1 MQPLEDAPELVDR
14 IERITAGSLAEQLA
28 STTPPLVIDV
38 RSAGEWRE
46 HRIDAAVNQPLS
58 QFPASLAAIE
68 RGRPVVAYCG
78 SGYRSAIAASLLQR
92 DGLGHVSDLVGGLA
106 AWQSAKLPIT
116 SPPSGGGLPDLR
128 TILLHDTRTGT
139 VRELEPREPGKVGIY
154 ACGPTVYGRIHVG

>member
-28 STTPPLVIDV
+28 STTPPLVVDV
-38 RSAGEWRE
+38 RSPAEWHE

-58 QFPASLAAIE
+58 QFLAGLATIE

-92 DGLGHVSDLVGGLA
+92 DGHGARQRPRRWSRRMAGGEAAGHLHGVA
-106 AWQSAKLPIT
+106 AGAPET
-116 SPPSGGGLPDLR
+116 HAR
-128 TILLHDTRTGT
+128 
-139 VRELEPREPGKVGIY
+139 
-154 ACGPTVYGRIHVG
+154 GR

>member
-1 MQPLEDAPELVDR
+1 MLIAEPGRELEAAVRLGRIGFDNVDGYLDGGMRPLEDAPELVDR

-38 RSAGEWRE
+38 RSPAEWHE

-58 QFPASLAAIE
+58 QFLAGLATIE

-92 DGLGHVSDLVGGLA
+92 EGTEHVSDLVGGLA
-106 AWQSAKLPIT
+106 AWQAAKLPVT
-116 SPPSGGGLPDLR
+116 S
-128 TILLHDTRTGT
+128 
-139 VRELEPREPGKVGIY
+139 
-154 ACGPTVYGRIHVG
+154 AA